1 MLGGLFDDEGWRL
14 SEPEL
19 TVLADLPGVTPD
31 VAVQNPIENSYATPQ
46 VNPYV
51 VPGSTFSNPPIEHQ
65 SFGLVDAAGVPELTP
80 DEFQAL
86 ENSLAS
92 QPSVSATIDGH
103 APSMIAE
110 LEGWPS
116 IPAYHAG
123 DPAIQTNCG
132 SADSGRGCI
141 ILHDMWEQ

>member
-1 MLGGLFDDEGWRL
+1 MTDILVKPTGRRAFLGSMAAGGTL
-14 SEPEL
+14 
-19 TVLADLPGVTPD
+19 LALPACSSIG
-31 VAVQNPIENSYATPQ
+31 
-46 VNPYV
+46 
-51 VPGSTFSNPPIEHQ
+51 G
-65 SFGLVDAAGVPELTP
+65 FGLVDAVGVPELTH

-86 ENSLAS
+86 ESSLAS
-92 QPSVSATIDGH
+92 QPSASATIDGH